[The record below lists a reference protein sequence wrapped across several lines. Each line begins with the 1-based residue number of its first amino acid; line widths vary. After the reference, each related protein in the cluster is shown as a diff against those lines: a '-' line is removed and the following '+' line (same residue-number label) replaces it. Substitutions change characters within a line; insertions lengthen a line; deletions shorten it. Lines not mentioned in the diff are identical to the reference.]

1 MNPRVER
8 HYRELKKALS
18 AQPDLEAKILEL
30 RRFKKSR
37 VREWEAQL
45 LAQALTLEQVMSRL
59 TDFADAVLIGTLDLA
74 RDEISHTYGLPRCK
88 DNDGNYLNSELA
100 VIGMGKLGGAEL
112 HFYSDLDLIFVYSRN
127 GETQGRRQLSNREYF
142 AKLVQRLISYLTLT
156 TYEGSAYKIDTEL
169 RPSGNAGA
177 LVTSLDAWISYYHE
191 HAAHWERQALLK
203 ARLIHAGGAFGNEFR
218 GLFRRLIFIKPFPES
233 LAGEIH
239 HLRMRIEK
247 ELAKE
252 GPRRWHFK
260 KGMGGV
266 VDIEFTVQFLQMKLG
281 KIFDTLV
288 TPNTLEALDRLD
300 QRGILPKS
308 EIRILKNAYVFYRT
322 LEIVLEAEFDL
333 KEGYLDLEHERLEE
347 LAGKLSLPDKENLVG
362 TFGEYRRQ
370 VREIYLRTLKITE
383 G

>member
-1 MNPRVER
+1 MNARVEG
-8 HYRELKKALS
+8 HYRELKKALA
-18 AQPDLEAKILEL
+18 AQPDLEAKLLEL
-30 RRFKKSR
+30 RRYKKQQ
-37 VREWEAQL
+37 VREWESEL
-45 LAQALTLEQVMSRL
+45 LAQNLGLESVMSQL
-59 TDFADAVLIGTLDLA
+59 TDLADAVLVATLDMA
-74 RDEISHTYGLPRCK
+74 RDELSQTYGLPRCK

-112 HFYSDLDLIFVYSRN
+112 HFYSDLDLIFIYSRN
-127 GETQGRRQLSNREYF
+127 GETQGRKPISNREYF
-142 AKLVQRLISYLTLT
+142 AKLVQRLISYLTLPT
-156 TYEGSAYKIDTEL
+156 REGSVYKIDTEL

-177 LVTSLDAWISYYHE
+177 LVTALDSWITYYHE

-203 ARLIHAGGAFGNEFR
+203 ARLIHAGGNFNAAFR
-218 GLFRRLIFIKPFPES
+218 GLFRRLIFIKPFPEN
-233 LAGEIH
+233 LAEEIH

-281 KIFDTLV
+281 KIFENLV
-288 TPNTLEALDRLD
+288 TPNTLTALDRFE
-300 QRGILPKS
+300 QRGILSKE
-308 EIRILKNAYVFYRT
+308 EIRTLREAYVFYRT

-347 LAGKLSLPDKENLVG
+347 LADKLSLPNKDNLVG
-362 TFGEYRRQ
+362 IFGRHRRK
-370 VREIYLRTLKITE
+370 VREIYLKALKISK